1 MRGVAFSVPDPPPVT
16 RVTQVGI
23 RRTAVNF
30 TLDAAAGNL
39 EWLSRLFLGTLFVVS
54 GSSKLARRTRL
65 RDTIAAMELV
75 RPDVATVV
83 ATILPPLEV
92 ALGIWVLTRWRTVL
106 SGPLVLAALAF
117 FSLVLIVYRMRG
129 GTEIA
134 CGCFADFDR
143 KTRTSTVIV
152 RNVLLI
158 AAALPLLHGSD
169 PVLPARPVADWLIAS
184 TTMVGLVV
192 AWNLLARFI
201 DAVVFLRSLESR
213 ETG

>member
-1 MRGVAFSVPDPPPVT
+1 M
-16 RVTQVGI
+16 
-23 RRTAVNF
+23 NF
-30 TLDAAAGNL
+30 HLDAAAGNL

-54 GSSKLARRTRL
+54 GSSKLARRTRF
-65 RDTIAAMELV
+65 RDTIAALELV
-75 RPDVATVV
+75 RRNVATVV
-83 ATILPPLEV
+83 AVVLPPLEI
-92 ALGIWVLTRWRTVL
+92 ALGVWVLTRWQPSW
-106 SGPLVLAALAF
+106 SGPLVLAALAS
-117 FSLVLIVYRMRG
+117 FSLVLAVYRLRG
-129 GTEIA
+129 GIEIA

-192 AWNLLARFI
+192 AWNLLARFM
-201 DAVVFLRSLESR
+201 DAVVFLRSRESG